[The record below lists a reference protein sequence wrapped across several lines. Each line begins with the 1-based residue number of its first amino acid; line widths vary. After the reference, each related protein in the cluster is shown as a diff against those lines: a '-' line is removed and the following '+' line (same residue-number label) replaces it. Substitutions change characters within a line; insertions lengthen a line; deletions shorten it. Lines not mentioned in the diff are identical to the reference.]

1 MKRYPAKIFFCYSH
15 KDESLR
21 DELEKHLKMME
32 RQGLII
38 NWHDRRIVPGKNW
51 SNTIDA
57 NLENSDIVLPLLSP
71 DFLASDYCMEVEM
84 KRAFELHTKGQLK
97 IVPIVM
103 RICDWKTSEFA
114 KFQGLPNDMEPVK
127 SSKWFSD
134 DEAFYTIVHGLKD
147 VINEYFEESEAIS
160 EVIGNI
166 ILPLDNINQ
175 SQDLFN
181 YSKLRNAVLVLRAA
195 NHKLRDKICKFLI
208 LKDEST
214 LHEIASHLRLD
225 PSDESVLLQHLAIL
239 RRAGLINSKKNDKV
253 IYYNIDTER
262 FKIMNDAIDMLN

>member
-15 KDESLR
+15 KDEGLR

-84 KRAFELHTKGQLK
+84 KRAIELHNHGQLR
-97 IVPIVM
+97 IVPILM
-103 RICDWKTSEFA
+103 RICDWQNSEFG
-114 KFQGLPNDMEPVK
+114 KFQGLPMDMKPVK
-127 SSKWFSD
+127 SSEWFSE

-147 VINEYFEESEAIS
+147 VINEFFEETETIS
-160 EVIGNI
+160 EIIGNVN
-166 ILPLDNINQ
+166 LSSDSVNRSN
-175 SQDLFN
+175 DLYN
-181 YSKLRNAVLVLRAA
+181 YNKLRIAMLALRAA
-195 NHKLRDKICKFLI
+195 NHKLRNRICTIIIKNKALSLDEIVSQLKFDPNDK
-208 LKDEST
+208 
-214 LHEIASHLRLD
+214 
-225 PSDESVLLQHLAIL
+225 SVISQHLAIL
-239 RRAGLINSKKNDKV
+239 RRAGIVNTKGTPKS
-253 IYYNIDTER
+253 IYYIIDTER
-262 FKIMNDAIDMLN
+262 IKTINDAVDMLN